1 MRTANSH
8 SPAVPRRNSLELFD
22 FGAKSNAA
30 ISVRLVADM
39 HNSRVAA
46 HFLGGISRHFRGHA
60 ERRFDGHAH
69 LQRSRRRKEEPAA
82 RYVQTLSEMF
92 GVVRGHAY
100 HPQPQPP
107 PKANASHL
115 PPFCPL

>member
-1 MRTANSH
+1 LRTANSH
-8 SPAVPRRNSLELFD
+8 SPAVSRRNSLELFD

-69 LQRSRRRKEEPAA
+69 LQRSRRRKEEPTA
-82 RYVQTLSEMF
+82 RYVQSLSEMF
-92 GVVRGHAY
+92 GVVRGHAQR
-100 HPQPQPP
+100 PEAQRR
-107 PKANASHL
+107 PKAKACHL
-115 PPFCPL
+115 AAF